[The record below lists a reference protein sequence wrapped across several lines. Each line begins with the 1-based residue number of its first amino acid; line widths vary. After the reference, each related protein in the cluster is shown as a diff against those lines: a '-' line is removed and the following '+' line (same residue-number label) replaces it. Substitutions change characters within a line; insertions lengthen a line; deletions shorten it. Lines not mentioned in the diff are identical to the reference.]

1 MSNVITLASIKA
13 TVKEKYAPTIINLGG
28 GKKVELAQPIRL
40 GESDREALFEQ
51 IDSLQGVEERN
62 PDEMFDA
69 IRSILAIL
77 AGDGAEALFTAVG
90 DDNLV
95 LMELFSAWS
104 EANQPGEA
112 ESSPA

>member
-40 GESDREALFEQ
+40 GESDQEALFEK
-51 IDSLQGVEERN
+51 IDELQDIEDRN
-62 PDEMFDA
+62 PNDMFEA
-69 IRSILAIL
+69 IRGILTIL
-77 AGDGAEALFTAVG
+77 AGDGADALFEAVG
-90 DDNLV
+90 DDNLI